1 MDVSVHFWMQGKI
14 QEKKKK
20 CNFYGFGQ
28 VCPGMSKFGQKSRID
43 PMDCLVDIRVENS
56 LKSKITVIQ
65 SKKKGFKCFIYFRN
79 VIYSNQVMEF
89 LNQLYL
95 QIYLNDEFD
104 FLHADRR
111 QKKKD
116 TETLFFWCGQ
126 SRIDLPTLKCFQ

>member
-28 VCPGMSKFGQKSRID
+28 VCPGMSKFGRKSRID
-43 PMDCLVDIRVENS
+43 SVDCLVDITVENS
-56 LKSKITVIQ
+56 LKSIIQ
-65 SKKKGFKCFIYFRN
+65 NKKKGFKCFIYFRN
-79 VIYSNQVMEF
+79 VIYSNQVMKF

-104 FLHADRR
+104 FLHADS
-111 QKKKD
+111 QKKERHRN
-116 TETLFFWCGQ
+116 TFFSCGQ